1 MDMNNHKTG
10 ESNTKRITNKRKKGR
25 GRMRSMNREKE
36 STLLFNIKS
45 KGRRQGIEHQQQNG
59 DGLKELKD
67 LFLTKKKKEEYMMKR
82 IKMKGT
88 NIPIVLLNI

>member
-10 ESNTKRITNKRKKGR
+10 KSNTKRITNKRKKGR
-25 GRMRSMNREKE
+25 RRMRSMNRGKG

-67 LFLTKKKKEEYMMKR
+67 LFLPKKKQKN
-82 IKMKGT
+82 T
-88 NIPIVLLNI
+88 